1 MLVKTKLLTQ
11 VLLIVAKT
19 VVTILIVTPALS
31 FWYALIL
38 LILERSLPA
47 SCGITLLTIQ
57 DLLSVS
63 VVLLFS
69 VIVGVMAA
77 IYFTADLL
85 DRSEMQ

>member
-1 MLVKTKLLTQ
+1 M
-11 VLLIVAKT
+11 A
-19 VVTILIVTPALS
+19 TILIVTPALS

-47 SCGITLLTIQ
+47 SSGITSLTIQ
-57 DLLSVS
+57 DLFSVP

-85 DRSEMQ
+85 DRTEMQ